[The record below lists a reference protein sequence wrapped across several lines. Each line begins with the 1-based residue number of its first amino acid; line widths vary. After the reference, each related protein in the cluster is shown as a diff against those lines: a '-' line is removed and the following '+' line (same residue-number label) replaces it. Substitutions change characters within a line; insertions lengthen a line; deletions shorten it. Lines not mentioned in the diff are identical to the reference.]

1 MLLYEF
7 SFFYLSRFWMGINC
21 KVINYCF
28 SFVMILPKKEKKVFS
43 RMICEEKGN
52 ELLLVE
58 E

>member
-1 MLLYEF
+1 MSFLFSIYLDFGWNKLQSYQLL
-7 SFFYLSRFWMGINC
+7 FFVRHDFA
-21 KVINYCF
+21 
-28 SFVMILPKKEKKVFS
+28 KKKKKVFS